1 MGTPTIVPIDLVTIP
16 LALPNI
22 LLTDEELNIADLNE
36 VIVNIKPNFVS
47 VANSCLE
54 I

>member
-22 LLTDEELNIADLNE
+22 LSPDEELNIEDLNE
-36 VIVNIKPNFVS
+36 VTINVKRKYIVLTKV
-47 VANSCLE
+47 CLE

>member
-1 MGTPTIVPIDLVTIP
+1 MGTPTIVPIDSVTIP

-22 LLTDEELNIADLNE
+22 MLPDKELNIEDLNE
-36 VIVNIKPNFVS
+36 VTINIRSKYMLLTN
-47 VANSCLE
+47 ACLG